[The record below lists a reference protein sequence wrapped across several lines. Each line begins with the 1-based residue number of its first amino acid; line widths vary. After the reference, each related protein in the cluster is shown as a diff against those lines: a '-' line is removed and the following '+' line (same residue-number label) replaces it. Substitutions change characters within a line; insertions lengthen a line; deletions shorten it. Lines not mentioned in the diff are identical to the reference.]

1 MSMLRQMFPEHFSK
15 SDKKEKSK
23 APKEPKKPRE
33 PYPPNK
39 PEKYIIN
46 QTNKLK
52 VDICSSKYV
61 LISFDKIMEARSQI
75 TESDDKVELCIDA
88 YLSDDLYYDSGCS
101 CSAEVSEVY
110 FQWHQLVED
119 PKYQKNLEKYQES
132 LAKYNQAKLDYDS
145 KLVQYQ
151 KDMKAYNKEL
161 KSHKLEQ
168 MKQQKARL
176 EEQIAKAE
184 MKGKSK

>member
-1 MSMLRQMFPEHFSK
+1 
-15 SDKKEKSK
+15 
-23 APKEPKKPRE
+23 
-33 PYPPNK
+33 
-39 PEKYIIN
+39 
-46 QTNKLK
+46 
-52 VDICSSKYV
+52 
-61 LISFDKIMEARSQI
+61 MEARSQI

-88 YLSDDLYYDSGCS
+88 SVPDDHYYDSGCS
-101 CSAEVSEVY
+101 CSCEVSEVY

-119 PKYQKNLEKYQES
+119 LKYQKNLEKYQES

-176 EEQIAKAE
+176 EEQISKAE
-184 MKGKSK
+184 KKGASK

>member
-1 MSMLRQMFPEHFSK
+1 MLREMFPGHFNK
-15 SDKKEKSK
+15 SDKKEKTK

-46 QTNKLK
+46 QTNKLS

-61 LISFDKIMEARSQI
+61 SIYFDKIMEARSQI

-88 YLSDDLYYDSGCS
+88 SLSHDNYYDSSCS
-101 CSAEVSEVY
+101 CSGEVSEVY
-110 FQWHQLVED
+110 FQWHETVED

-132 LAKYNQAKLDYDS
+132 LEKYNQAKLDYDS
-145 KLVQYQ
+145 KVSKYQ

-161 KSHKLEQ
+161 KSRKLEQ
-168 MKQQKARL
+168 MKAEKARL
-176 EEQIAKAE
+176 EALIAKAE
-184 MKGKSK
+184 KKDAAT